1 MISELFGLLS
11 FVGLGEKML
20 QNNDTAVKM
29 PLLALRGLVIFPK
42 TVASFDVARVKSANA
57 LSAAMESNR
66 KLFVVTQKDL
76 YAEEAN
82 EKNLYSMG
90 TVVKVKQV
98 LKVSDNHIKV
108 LVEGLYRAEY
118 KNFQDGKNF
127 YTAEVSKR
135 EDLVVTNRSVYI
147 ESLMRRIKTQFKRYI
162 SVLGSIAPD
171 IPETVD
177 KIEDLSFISDYIAF
191 NVPAPFDD
199 KQYVLEQVSP
209 VKRAKILIELLDKE
223 RQISE
228 IDRKINEKTR
238 VNIDENQREYYL
250 REQIKV
256 ISSELY
262 GDETADEI
270 ENYHAK
276 INLLKASEE
285 VKEQLRVHVAK
296 LSKMPSGSH
305 EGTVERGFLDTCL
318 ELPWDYKTATNRD
331 IKRAEKILNRD
342 IYGMD
347 KVKERILELLSVYS
361 LSPDIKG
368 QIICLVGPPGVGKT
382 SIGKTVAECMGR
394 NYARV
399 SLGGIHDESEI
410 RGHRKTYIGS
420 MPGKIINALKQAKS
434 SNPLILLDEID
445 KLGNDYKG
453 DPASALLEVL
463 DPEQNNTFVDHFI
476 EIPYDLSSAV
486 FVATANNLE
495 TIPAPLRDRMEII
508 ELSSYTREEK
518 FNIAKRHLISKQIE
532 RHGLK
537 KAQIRIADEAIYSL
551 IDGYTREAGVRKL
564 ERTIASLCRKTAK
577 IIASG
582 ESRKVNI
589 KASDVEKM
597 LGQKRYKPEMILET
611 DEVGIINGLA
621 WTQVGGT
628 LMQLEVAVMQGTGK
642 VELTG
647 SLGDVMK
654 ESARAAISFVRANA
668 DKYDIDPDFYKN
680 RDIHIHATEAAVQ
693 KDGPSAGV
701 TITTALISALT
712 NRPVARDIAM
722 TGEVTIRGRVMAIGG
737 LKEKTMAAYA
747 AGVKTVFI
755 PKENEPDLQDVDP
768 VVKENI
774 TFVPVS
780 YVDEIID
787 KALVSNPQNF
797 EEEEWKISDKIY
809 VASSKNA
816 VVRQ

>member
-1 MISELFGLLS
+1 MIP
-11 FVGLGEKML
+11 
-20 QNNDTAVKM
+20 NNEMAVRM
-29 PLLALRGLVIFPK
+29 PLLALRGLVVFPK
-42 TVASFDVARVKSANA
+42 TVASFDVARIKSANA
-57 LSAAMESNR
+57 LSAAMESDR
-66 KLFVVTQKDL
+66 KLLVVTQKDL

-82 EKNLYSMG
+82 EKNLYSLG
-90 TVVKVKQV
+90 TVVRVKQV

-118 KNFQDGKNF
+118 KNFNNGKKF
-127 YTAEVSKR
+127 YTAEVLRK
-135 EDLVVTNRSVYI
+135 EDSAITNRAVYI
-147 ESLMRRIKTQFKRYI
+147 ETLMRRIKTEFKRYI
-162 SVLGSIAPD
+162 SVLGGIAPD

-199 KQYVLEQVSP
+199 KQYVLEQISP

-228 IDRKINEKTR
+228 IDRRINEKTR

-270 ENYHAK
+270 DNYYSK
-276 INLLKASEE
+276 IAELRANET
-285 VKEQLRVHVAK
+285 VKEQLRTHVSK

-318 ELPWDYKTATNRD
+318 ELPWNYKTDTNRD

-368 QIICLVGPPGVGKT
+368 QIICLAGPPGVGKT

-394 NYARV
+394 NFARI

-420 MPGKIINALKQAKS
+420 MPGKIITALKQAKS

-445 KLGNDYKG
+445 KLSNDYKG
-453 DPASALLEVL
+453 DPSSALLEVL

-476 EIPYDLSSAV
+476 EIPYDLSSTV
-486 FVATANNLE
+486 FIATANNLD

-508 ELSSYTREEK
+508 ELTSYTREEK
-518 FNIAKRHLISKQIE
+518 FNIAKRHLVAKQIE

-537 KAQIRIADEAIYSL
+537 KTQIRISDEALYCL

-564 ERTIASLCRKTAK
+564 ERAIASLCRKSAK
-577 IIASG
+577 LIASG
-582 ESRKVNI
+582 ESKKVNI
-589 KASDVEKM
+589 KPCDVEKM
-597 LGQKRYKPEMILET
+597 LGQKRYKPETILET
-611 DEVGIINGLA
+611 DEVGVINGLA

-668 DKYDIDPDFYKN
+668 DKYDRDPNFYKDK
-680 RDIHIHATEAAVQ
+680 DIHIHATEAAVQ

-712 NRPVARDIAM
+712 NRPIARDIAM

-737 LKEKTMAAYA
+737 LKEKTMAAYT

-755 PKENEPDLQDVDP
+755 PKDNESDLQDIEPIVR
-768 VVKENI
+768 ENI
-774 TFVPVS
+774 NFIAVS

-787 KALVSNPQNF
+787 MALISETQKAAYDN
-797 EEEEWKISDKIY
+797 EWKMSDKIF
-809 VASSKNA
+809 VGSGKNE